1 MTTTRKLHYK
11 SINADAS
18 TYIGEPGCIFFDPAT
33 NTLRVGD
40 GTTPGGLAVTL
51 DIGLA
56 TSQDILNVQT
66 HLDASIAVV
75 ISGLGNLAT
84 ASGLSAARS
93 DITSILG
100 TGFVAGTDDLHALHT
115 VVSSIQS
122 SVNNMSSGTS
132 LAAVQTYLDASIGA
146 GVVGLATATNLSTLQ
161 TTVNDIQSSVNAI
174 KTHLGI

>member
-11 SINADAS
+11 SINASAS

-40 GTTPGGLAVTL
+40 GVTPGGQAATL

-56 TSQDILNVQT
+56 TSQDILNAQT
-66 HLDASIAVV
+66 HLDSSIAVV
-75 ISGLGNLAT
+75 TSGLGA
-84 ASGLSAARS
+84 
-93 DITSILG
+93 ILG
-100 TGFVAGTDDLHALHT
+100 TGFVAGTDDLHALYT
-115 VVSSIQS
+115 VVSSIRS

-132 LAAVQTYLDASIGA
+132 LAAVQTHLDASISA
-146 GVVGLATATNLSTLQ
+146 GTSSLATATNLSTLQ